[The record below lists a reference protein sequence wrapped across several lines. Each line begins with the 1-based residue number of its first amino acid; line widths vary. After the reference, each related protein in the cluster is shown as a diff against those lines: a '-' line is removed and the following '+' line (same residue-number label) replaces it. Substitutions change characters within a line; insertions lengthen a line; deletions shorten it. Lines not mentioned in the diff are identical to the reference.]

1 MNFNMLVAIL
11 AGLRGDWAKKAMKQ
25 GPGRLG
31 IWETR
36 MLQDLTV
43 WTSSDEHFKHIRQT
57 VDSLV
62 EAKTVSNLQESS
74 NVSTDGQS
82 SGTRS
87 RATSDGKPPTPPA
100 GIPFLGGFNYSF
112 REIQNIKIMICFRC
126 LPLLPA
132 RVQHSPRL
140 N

>member
-43 WTSSDEHFKHIRQT
+43 WTSSNEHFKHIRQT
-57 VDSLV
+57 IAAGVVPDVRCTILLLEPDPSV
-62 EAKTVSNLQESS
+62 VTTV
-74 NVSTDGQS
+74 
-82 SGTRS
+82 
-87 RATSDGKPPTPPA
+87 P
-100 GIPFLGGFNYSF
+100 
-112 REIQNIKIMICFRC
+112 
-126 LPLLPA
+126 LP
-132 RVQHSPRL
+132 
-140 N
+140 

>member
-43 WTSSDEHFKHIRQT
+43 WTSSNEHFKHIRQT

-100 GIPFLGGFNYSF
+100 GIPFLGGFNFFSRGTGRKNNNLF
-112 REIQNIKIMICFRC
+112 
-126 LPLLPA
+126 
-132 RVQHSPRL
+132 
-140 N
+140 